1 MSKWK
6 ITGVLAAACSLVV
19 GAPTQAAAGPS
30 AAYIR
35 AEGTNPTIAQKV
47 LGYDR
52 WVRSAGR
59 PPGVLVLGSSRS
71 VMIDPQRIRAVS
83 DVTAYNAGVSNG
95 AARELLTLA
104 SYADIRSPGQ
114 LPHLVILLDLEAFA
128 RRATTTR
135 QLDYQR
141 RILAARAACANPTS
155 CRLPWLR
162 TARAIGSD
170 AVARQRG
177 GRPYTQTQRTDGRQ
191 INGQL
196 QQWEAQG
203 VDLGAVR
210 ARRIQQRI
218 TGFRPGGYFTQLYA
232 VQQVS
237 FERLLA
243 LANERGVEPVV
254 ALTSMHPDCIR
265 LCGPAGWNAR
275 RAEVRA
281 WLQEVDARREFR
293 LIDLSLPSMWGGSG
307 RFFLDEV
314 HLRDTGAARVVD
326 RLNRF
331 GAFRPR

>member
-1 MSKWK
+1 MSRW
-6 ITGVLAAACSLVV
+6 GFACAVAAACIAAL
-19 GAPTQAAAGPS
+19 GAPAHSAAAPS

-35 AEGTNPTIAQKV
+35 AEGTNPTIAQKI
-47 LGYDR
+47 LGYDA
-52 WVRSAGR
+52 WVRAAGR
-59 PPGVLVLGSSRS
+59 PPGALVLGSSRS
-71 VMIDPQRIRAVS
+71 VMIDPQRIRSVAGVS
-83 DVTAYNAGVSNG
+83 AYNAGISNG

-104 SYADIRSPGQ
+104 SYADLRSPGQ
-114 LPHLVILLDLEAFA
+114 LPHLVILLDLEAFG
-128 RRATTTR
+128 RRPTTTR

-141 RILAARAACANPTS
+141 RILAARAACANPVP
-155 CRLPWLR
+155 CRLPWMR
-162 TARAIGSD
+162 AARVIASD

-177 GRPYTQTQRTDGRQ
+177 GRPYWQTQRSDGRQ

-203 VDLGAVR
+203 VNLGAVR
-210 ARRIQQRI
+210 GRRIQQRVA
-218 TGFRPGGYFTQLYA
+218 GLRPGGYFTRLYPA
-232 VQQVS
+232 QQVA

-243 LANERGVEPVV
+243 LANERGVEPVI
-254 ALTSMHPDCIR
+254 ALTPMHPDCIR
-265 LCGPAGWNAR
+265 ICGPAGWNAR

-281 WLQEVDARREFR
+281 WLQEVDTRREFR